1 MDIKK
6 VKNGFKITT
15 VSLMIMSIVG
25 CAGKPQVVVYD
36 KKMNDKTEEI
46 TQLTDK
52 NENGDSFEY
61 VKNGKNE
68 IVIIKKVS
76 AYYTDQECQTQSNKD
91 YRDTVKIILKESKL
105 ESETNFG
112 SYSHTETSDFK
123 ITKTG
128 CKQNKELID
137 KTSTVAEK
145 DQKVYNYEIKVEN
158 YDKSSGK
165 PSTMSKIGRALGM
178 TIAFPFIVLGMII
191 LYPVYIIKS
200 LFQ

>member
-1 MDIKK
+1 MDIKTI
-6 VKNGFKITT
+6 KNGFKITT
-15 VSLMIMSIVG
+15 VALTIMSIVG

-61 VKNGKNE
+61 RKNSKNE
-68 IVIIKKVS
+68 IVMIKKIS
-76 AYYTDQECQTQSNKD
+76 AYYTEQECQIKSDKD
-91 YRDTVKIILKESKL
+91 YRDNVKIILKESKL
-105 ESETNFG
+105 ESISNG
-112 SYSHTETSDFK
+112 AAQSYTETSDFK
-123 ITKTG
+123 ITETS
-128 CKQNKELID
+128 CRQNKELVD
-137 KTSTVAEK
+137 KTSTVPEK

-178 TIAFPFIVLGMII
+178 TIAFPFIVVGMII
-191 LYPVYIIKS
+191 LFPVYIIKS

>member
-1 MDIKK
+1 MDIKTI
-6 VKNGFKITT
+6 KNGFKITT
-15 VSLMIMSIVG
+15 VALTIMSIVG

-46 TQLTDK
+46 TQLKDK

-61 VKNGKNE
+61 RKNSKNE
-68 IVIIKKVS
+68 IVMIKKIS
-76 AYYTDQECQTQSNKD
+76 AYYNEQECQTQSDND
-91 YRDTVKIILKESKL
+91 YRTNVKIILKESKL
-105 ESETNFG
+105 ESASNSQSE
-112 SYSHTETSDFK
+112 SYTETTDFK

-158 YDKSSGK
+158 YDKSSGQ
-165 PSTMSKIGRALGM
+165 PSTMSKVGRALGM